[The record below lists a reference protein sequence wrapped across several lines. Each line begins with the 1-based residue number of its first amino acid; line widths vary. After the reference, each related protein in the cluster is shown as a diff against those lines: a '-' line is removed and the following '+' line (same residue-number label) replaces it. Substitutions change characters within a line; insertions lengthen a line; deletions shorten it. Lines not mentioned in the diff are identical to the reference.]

1 MLDRI
6 MAIAGDWLMEDWWK
20 PKPKWHGKPMLVLYG
35 AADRYNYGDNLMPI
49 LLRRYMQEHRP
60 DLLSQFDI
68 RVAAVSDSDLSASGC
83 LPTVSIKY
91 LRQQLPDGSA
101 VIVTGG
107 EVVGATAL
115 GQRAYRF
122 KNRHAATAM
131 LFLNKLFQGSAEFPY
146 APAADRF
153 SAPPMICYNAVGGT
167 IPRNGKQRCV
177 LIDRLSRATYASV
190 RDRRIMIA
198 AGAEIPGLKIYP
210 DSVAALPELVTNS
223 FLRATT
229 FGSVIYQCS
238 DPYFVFQAAPRRIGA
253 NHKAI
258 AECLIQATSKTGVPF
273 VLLPIGYAAGHDDA
287 VLLREVG
294 RLTGFPVLD
303 DLGLWEIM
311 AAIKRSNGYF
321 GTSLHG
327 AITASAF
334 GLPHVGL
341 GDVGKLAAYLRL
353 WSPPPYDRLYTIDDV
368 PRMARLADKPANRAQ
383 LGTYARRNS
392 RLAMMN
398 YAELLGSIH
407 A

>member
-6 MAIAGDWLMEDWWK
+6 MAIAGDVLMEDWWK
-20 PKPKWHGKPMLVLYG
+20 PKPKWHGRPMLVLYG

-49 LLRRYMQEHRP
+49 LLLFYVEEHRP
-60 DLLSQFDI
+60 DLLRRFDI

-115 GQRAYRF
+115 GQRAYRL
-122 KNRHAATAM
+122 KNRHAAAAM

-146 APAADRF
+146 VPAADRF

-167 IPRNGKQRCV
+167 IPRNGNQRRV

-190 RDRRIMIA
+190 RDRRISA
-198 AGAEIPGLKIYP
+198 VDLRVYP
-210 DSVAALPELVTNS
+210 DSVAAIPDLISNS
-223 FLRATT
+223 FLNASTS
-229 FGSVIYQCS
+229 GSVIYQYDS
-238 DPYFVFQAAPRRIGA
+238 YFVFQAAPRRIGA
-253 NHKAI
+253 SAREV
-258 AECLIQATSKTGVPF
+258 AESLVNATAVTGVPF

-341 GDVGKLAAYLRL
+341 GRVDKLAAYLRL
-353 WSPPPYDRLYTIDDV
+353 WSPPPYNRLYTIDDV